1 MNPSRIEWL
10 FAHDLMNFA
19 MKDRDMFW
27 VPATVVTF
35 YRLTSPTVFTVDVGK
50 VVRKLTISVK
60 VRTKKKFKLIYE
72 SGLSTSLQFE
82 MFMRNY
88 ALVHF
93 TNEFSSRNFLPFCA
107 FATDFAI
114 RFYKHGA
121 MEAPHHA
128 IALVAEV
135 LTDNKESFVKN
146 GGWFSLQEECN
157 DILESGCCCC
167 CSSINILNCFGCFYK
182 HR

>member
-19 MKDRDMFW
+19 MKDRDLFW

-35 YRLTSPTVFTVDVGK
+35 YRITSPTVFTVDVGRA
-50 VVRKLTISVK
+50 VRKFTISVK

-93 TNEFSSRNFLPFCA
+93 TNEFSSRNFLPFVLLLRILPS
-107 FATDFAI
+107 DFTSMVPWKRQI
-114 RFYKHGA
+114 MQSH
-121 MEAPHHA
+121 
-128 IALVAEV
+128 L
-135 LTDNKESFVKN
+135 
-146 GGWFSLQEECN
+146 LQK
-157 DILESGCCCC
+157 
-167 CSSINILNCFGCFYK
+167 F
-182 HR
+182 